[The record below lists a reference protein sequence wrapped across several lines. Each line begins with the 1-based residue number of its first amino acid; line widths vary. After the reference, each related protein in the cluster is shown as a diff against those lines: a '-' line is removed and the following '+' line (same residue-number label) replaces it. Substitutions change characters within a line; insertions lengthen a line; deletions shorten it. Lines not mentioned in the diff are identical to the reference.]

1 MYKEM
6 KWELS
11 KEQNLEQGISLCLDL
26 CNENN
31 WLYIDSRLD
40 LDGNII
46 LIYWTEVD

>member
-6 KWELS
+6 TWELS
-11 KEQNLEQGISLCLDL
+11 KEQNLEQGISFILDR
-26 CNENN
+26 CNANN
-31 WLYIDSRLD
+31 WKYIDSRLD